1 MVKKRGGV
9 KCKNR
14 QIPTGPR
21 WYFQELQVCAY
32 IDYSDVIRTRMVFVG
47 IFSPPAVGSTGK
59 GCKAQTGQCCRNVEY
74 GAPSSDLAT
83 ASPLICQ
90 PHLQLLGHAVQR
102 SPYSRLQLR
111 QLLAPL
117 RRITCDWQ
125 ICSCRVGGLRHF
137 LAGPTCGHSRKHGFS
152 SSIHTQKT
160 PKCCLF
166 LLYPNVWPPR
176 SKQARL

>member
-32 IDYSDVIRTRMVFVG
+32 IDYSDVIRTRMVFVR

-83 ASPLICQ
+83 ASPLIWQ

-111 QLLAPL
+111 QLLALL

-137 LAGPTCGHSRKHGFS
+137 LAGPTCILDNMASAHISTHKKH
-152 SSIHTQKT
+152 Q
-160 PKCCLF
+160 
-166 LLYPNVWPPR
+166 NVIITTKER
-176 SKQARL
+176 RRGRID